1 MNSILKL
8 GLNLFVIC
16 AVSAGLL
23 AGTNEITSPL
33 IAKRIEQASNEA
45 RQAVLSDTKEF
56 KLLDSSKY
64 KATSDVEV
72 VEVYEW
78 LNGSDVAGYT
88 IKVLPK
94 GYGGEIELMVG
105 IKKDGDNAVISGVNI
120 GDMSETPGL
129 GARSKEE
136 AFYGQ
141 YKDKP
146 ATELSV
152 VKSGTAGETE
162 IQAISGATITSKA
175 VTSGV
180 NAAVEV
186 YDSISK

>member
-16 AVSAGLL
+16 AVAAGLL
-23 AGTNEITSPL
+23 AGTNQITAPL
-33 IAKRIEQASNEA
+33 IEKRNEQANNEA
-45 RQAVLSDTKEF
+45 RQTVLSDAKEF
-56 KLLDSSKY
+56 KLLDSSQY
-64 KATSDVEV
+64 KAASDVEV
-72 VEVYEW
+72 VEVYEG
-78 LNGSDVAGYT
+78 LNGSEVSGYT

-105 IKKDGDNAVISGVNI
+105 IKKDGNNAIISGVNI
-120 GDMSETPGL
+120 GNMSETPGL

-141 YKDKP
+141 YASKP

-152 VKSGTAGETE
+152 VKSGAAGETE
-162 IQAISGATITSKA
+162 IRAISGATITSKA

>member
-8 GLNLFVIC
+8 GLNLFIIC
-16 AVSAGLL
+16 AVAAGLL
-23 AGTNEITSPL
+23 AGTNQITEPI
-33 IAKRIEQASNEA
+33 IAERNEQANNEA
-45 RQAVLSDTKEF
+45 RQMVLPDASDFE
-56 KLLDSSKY
+56 LLDPNDYGKN
-64 KATSDVEV
+64 AEVEI
-72 VEVYEW
+72 VEVYKG
-78 LNGSDVAGYT
+78 LNGSDIAGYT
-88 IKVLPK
+88 IKALPK

-105 IKKDGDNAVISGVNI
+105 IKSDGTISGVNI
-120 GDMSETPGL
+120 GNMTETPGL
-129 GARSKEE
+129 GAKAQEE
-136 AFYGQ
+136 DFYGQ
-141 YKDKP
+141 YAGKP

-152 VKSGTAGETE
+152 IKSGSAGETE

>member
-16 AVSAGLL
+16 AVAAGLL
-23 AGTNEITSPL
+23 AGTNQITAPL
-33 IAKRIEQASNEA
+33 IEQRNEQANNEA
-45 RQAVLSDTKEF
+45 RKTVLSDASEF
-56 KLLDSSKY
+56 KLLDNSKY
-64 KATSDVEV
+64 KSGSDVEV
-72 VEVYEW
+72 VEVYEG
-78 LNGSDVAGYT
+78 LNGSDVSGYT

-105 IKKDGDNAVISGVNI
+105 IKADGSISGVNI
-120 GDMSETPGL
+120 GNMTETPGL
-129 GARSKEE
+129 GAKAQEE

-141 YKDKP
+141 YAGKP

-152 VKSGTAGETE
+152 IKSGSAGETE

-175 VTSGV
+175 VTTGV

>member
-16 AVSAGLL
+16 AVAAGLL
-23 AGTNEITSPL
+23 AGTNQITAPL
-33 IAKRIEQASNEA
+33 IEKRNEQANNEA
-45 RQAVLSDTKEF
+45 RQTVLSDAKEF
-56 KLLDSSKY
+56 KLLDSSQY
-64 KATSDVEV
+64 KAASDVEV
-72 VEVYEW
+72 VEVYEG
-78 LNGSDVAGYT
+78 LNGSDLAGYT
-88 IKVLPK
+88 IKVLPT

-105 IKKDGDNAVISGVNI
+105 VKNDGTISGINI
-120 GDMSETPGL
+120 GNMSETPGL

-141 YKDKP
+141 YASKP
-146 ATELSV
+146 ATELTV
-152 VKSGTAGETE
+152 IKSGSPGETE

>member
-1 MNSILKL
+1 MNSIFKL
-8 GLNLFVIC
+8 GLNLFIIC
-16 AVSAGLL
+16 AISAGLL
-23 AGTNEITSPL
+23 AGTNQITAPL
-33 IAKRIEQASNEA
+33 IEQRNEQANNEA
-45 RQAVLSDTKEF
+45 RKAVLPNASDFE
-56 KLLDSSKY
+56 LLDSNDYGKNGE
-64 KATSDVEV
+64 VEI
-72 VEVYEW
+72 VEVYKG
-78 LNGSDVAGYT
+78 LNGSDIAGYT
-88 IKVLPK
+88 VKVLPK

-105 IKKDGDNAVISGVNI
+105 IKSDGSISGVSI
-120 GDMSETPGL
+120 GNMSETPGL
-129 GARSKEE
+129 GAKAKEE

-141 YKDKP
+141 YAGKP

-152 VKSGTAGETE
+152 IKSGSAGETE

>member
-16 AVSAGLL
+16 AIAAGLL
-23 AGTNEITSPL
+23 AGTNQITAPL
-33 IAKRIEQASNEA
+33 IEERNEQANNEA
-45 RQAVLSDTKEF
+45 RQTVLSDAKEF

-72 VEVYEW
+72 VEVYEG
-78 LNGSDVAGYT
+78 LNGSDIAGYT

-105 IKKDGDNAVISGVNI
+105 IKEDGSISGVNI
-120 GDMSETPGL
+120 GNMSETPGL

-136 AFYGQ
+136 TFYGQ
-141 YKDKP
+141 YASKP
-146 ATELSV
+146 ATELTV
-152 VKSGTAGETE
+152 IKSGTPGETE

>member
-16 AVSAGLL
+16 AVAAGLL
-23 AGTNEITSPL
+23 AGTNQITAPL
-33 IAKRIEQASNEA
+33 IEQRNEQANNEA
-45 RQAVLSDTKEF
+45 RQAVLADATEF
-56 KLLDSSKY
+56 KILDSKNY
-64 KATSDVEV
+64 KSSSDVEV
-72 VEVYEW
+72 VEVYEGI
-78 LNGSDVAGYT
+78 NGSEVAGYT

-105 IKKDGDNAVISGVNI
+105 ITKDGTIAGVNI
-120 GDMSETPGL
+120 GNMSETPGL

-141 YKDKP
+141 YAGKP

-186 YDSISK
+186 YDSINK

>member
-1 MNSILKL
+1 MNNIIKL

-16 AVSAGLL
+16 AVAAGLL
-23 AGTNEITSPL
+23 AGTNQITAPL
-33 IAKRIEQASNEA
+33 IEQRNEQANNEA
-45 RQAVLSDTKEF
+45 RQVVLQDASEF
-56 KLLDSSKY
+56 KLLDSNKY
-64 KATSDVEV
+64 KSGSSVEV
-72 VEVYEW
+72 VEVYEG

-88 IKVLPK
+88 IKVLPS

-105 IKKDGDNAVISGVNI
+105 IKTDGTISGVNV
-120 GDMSETPGL
+120 GNMTETPGL
-129 GARSKEE
+129 GAKAKEE
-136 AFYGQ
+136 PFYSQ
-141 YKDKP
+141 YAGKP

-152 VKSGTAGETE
+152 IKGGTPGETE
-162 IQAISGATITSKA
+162 IQAISGATITSDA

>member
-16 AVSAGLL
+16 AVAAGLL
-23 AGTNEITSPL
+23 AGTNQITAPL
-33 IAKRIEQASNEA
+33 IEQRNEQANNEA
-45 RQAVLSDTKEF
+45 RQTVLPGATEF
-56 KLLDSSKY
+56 QELSADNYQSS
-64 KATSDVEV
+64 SDVET
-72 VEVYEW
+72 VEVYEG
-78 LNGSDVAGYT
+78 LKGSDVTGYT

-105 IKKDGDNAVISGVNI
+105 ITNNGTISGINI
-120 GDMSETPGL
+120 GNMSETPGL

-141 YKDKP
+141 YADKP
-146 ATELSV
+146 ATQLEV
-152 VKSGTAGETE
+152 VKSGAAGETE

>member
-33 IAKRIEQASNEA
+33 IAKRSEQASNEA
-45 RQAVLSDTKEF
+45 RQAVLSDAKEF

-72 VEVYEW
+72 VEVYEG

-105 IKKDGDNAVISGVNI
+105 IKKYGDNAVISGVNI
-120 GDMSETPGL
+120 GEMSETPGL

-146 ATELSV
+146 STELIV
-152 VKSGTAGETE
+152 VKSGNAGE
-162 IQAISGATITSKA
+162 
-175 VTSGV
+175 
-180 NAAVEV
+180 N
-186 YDSISK
+186 